1 MLNPLLPILAM
12 FLAFFG
18 VLLVVFGVVG
28 NSKPRPMEQ
37 RLREFAPRPRSLEEL
52 EFEQPISERF
62 FRPLLQQLSR
72 LVARNTPANVME
84 NTQKRLL
91 HGGNPNNLTVADF
104 MGIKGLVAAVLAAL
118 GVVIGFFGNTG
129 ILFGVVLVIILGTI
143 GFLLPDFWLGGKVR
157 QRRHNLLR
165 ALPDAIDLLSISVEA
180 GLGFDAALGRLVEKT
195 QNDLAYEF
203 GRVIAEM
210 RIGVPRREA
219 LRALA
224 ERSGIQELGIF
235 VTAIIQAEQLG
246 ASITSVLHVQSN
258 EMRVR
263 RRQRA
268 EVLAHQA
275 PIKMLFPMAFLI
287 FPPMFVVILGPS
299 IPTVAH
305 IFLPNLFL

>member
-1 MLNPLLPILAM
+1 MNAIFPVLAM

-18 VLLVVFGVVG
+18 VLFVVIGVVG
-28 NSKPRPMEQ
+28 NSRPKPMEV
-37 RLREFAPRPRSLEEL
+37 RMREFVPRPRSLEEL

-72 LVARNTPANVME
+72 LVSRNTPNNVME
-84 NTQKRLL
+84 SAQKRLL

-104 MGIKGLVAAVLAAL
+104 MGIKGLAAFLLALIGVA
-118 GVVIGFFGNTG
+118 IGFLGSMNFFFA
-129 ILFGVVLVIILGTI
+129 LMFVVVLGTI

-157 QRRHNLLR
+157 QRRRNLLR

-180 GLGFDAALGRLVEKT
+180 GLGFDAALNRLVEKT
-195 QNDLAYEF
+195 QNELAFEF
-203 GRVIAEM
+203 GRVISEM

-224 ERSGIQELGIF
+224 ERTGIQELGIF

-246 ASITSVLHVQSN
+246 ASITNVLHVQAN
-258 EMRVR
+258 EMRIR

-305 IFLPNLFL
+305 VFLPNFVL

>member
-1 MLNPLLPILAM
+1 MNGLLPILAM

-18 VLLVVFGVVG
+18 VLLVVLGVAG
-28 NSKPRPMEQ
+28 NSKPKPMEQ

-72 LVARNTPANVME
+72 VVSRNTPTNVME
-84 NTQKRLL
+84 NSQKRLL
-91 HGGNPNNLTVADF
+91 HAGNPNNLTVADF
-104 MGIKGLVAAVLAAL
+104 MGIKGLVAFLLALIGIA
-118 GVVIGFFGNTG
+118 IGFLGGTG
-129 ILFGVVLVIILGTI
+129 FLLAVVLVLVLGTI
-143 GFLLPDFWLGGKVR
+143 GFLLPDFWLGSKMR
-157 QRRHNLLR
+157 QRRNNLLR

-180 GLGFDAALGRLVEKT
+180 GLGFDAAMGRLVEKT
-195 QNDLAYEF
+195 QNELSFEF
-203 GRVIAEM
+203 ARVIAEM
-210 RIGVPRREA
+210 RVGVPRREA

-224 ERSGIQELGIF
+224 ERTGIQELGIF

-246 ASITSVLHVQSN
+246 ASISSVLHVQSS
-258 EMRVR
+258 EMRIR

-299 IPTVAH
+299 IPTVTH

>member
-1 MLNPLLPILAM
+1 MLSALLPILAM

-18 VLLVVFGVVG
+18 VLLVVLGVAG
-28 NSKPRPMEQ
+28 RSRPKPMEQ

-62 FRPLLQQLSR
+62 FRPMLQQLSR
-72 LVARNTPANVME
+72 LVSRNTPSNVID

-104 MGIKGLVAAVLAAL
+104 MGIKGLVAALLAGL
-118 GVVIGFFGNTG
+118 GLVIGVLGGLNFF
-129 ILFGVVLVIILGTI
+129 VIILFLVVLGTL
-143 GFLLPDFWLGGKVR
+143 GFLFPDFWLGSKVR
-157 QRRHNLLR
+157 QRRRHLLR

-180 GLGFDAALGRLVEKT
+180 GLGFDAALNRLVEKT
-195 QNDLAYEF
+195 QNELSLEF

-210 RIGVPRREA
+210 RVGVPRRES

-224 ERSGIQELGIF
+224 ERTGLQELGIF

-246 ASITSVLHVQSN
+246 ASISGVLHVQSN

-305 IFLPNLFL
+305 AFMPGFPL

>member
-1 MLNPLLPILAM
+1 MLNALLPVLAM

-18 VLLVVFGVVG
+18 VLLVVLGVAG
-28 NSKPRPMEQ
+28 NSRPRPMEQ

-62 FRPLLQQLSR
+62 FRPLLQQLAR
-72 LVARNTPANVME
+72 LVARNTPTNVME
-84 NTQKRLL
+84 NAQKRLL
-91 HGGNPNNLTVADF
+91 YAGTPNNLTVADF
-104 MGIKGLVAAVLAAL
+104 MGIKGLAATLLAGL
-118 GVVIGFFGNTG
+118 GLVIGFLGNAGFLT
-129 ILFGVVLVIILGTI
+129 IVLFVVTLGTV
-143 GFLLPDFWLGGKVR
+143 GFLLPDFWLGSRVR
-157 QRRHNLLR
+157 QRRRSLLR
-165 ALPDAIDLLSISVEA
+165 AMPDAIDLLSISVEA
-180 GLGFDAALGRLVEKT
+180 GLGFDAALNRLVEKT
-195 QNDLAYEF
+195 QNELTYEF

-224 ERSGIQELGIF
+224 ERTGIQELGIF

-246 ASITSVLHVQSN
+246 ASISNVLRVQSA

-299 IPTVAH
+299 IPIVAH
-305 IFLPNLFL
+305 IFFPNLFL

>member
-1 MLNPLLPILAM
+1 MLTALLPILAM

-62 FRPLLQQLSR
+62 FRPILQQLSR
-72 LVARNTPANVME
+72 LVSRNTPTNVMD
-84 NTQKRLL
+84 NAQKRLL

-118 GVVIGFFGNTG
+118 AVVIGFLSGSG
-129 ILFGVVLVIILGTI
+129 LLFVVVMVVVLGTI

-157 QRRHNLLR
+157 QRRRNLLR

-195 QNDLAYEF
+195 QNDLAFEF
-203 GRVIAEM
+203 SRVIAEM
-210 RIGVPRREA
+210 RVGVPRREA

-224 ERSGIQELGIF
+224 ERTGIQELGIF

-246 ASITSVLHVQSN
+246 ASITSVLHVQAN
-258 EMRVR
+258 EMRIR

>member
-1 MLNPLLPILAM
+1 MLSALLPILAM

-18 VLLVVFGVVG
+18 VLLVVIGVAG

-52 EFEQPISERF
+52 EFEQPLSERF

-84 NTQKRLL
+84 NAQKRLL

-104 MGIKGLVAAVLAAL
+104 MGIKGLVAALLAGL
-118 GVVIGFFGNTG
+118 GLVIGFLGNTG
-129 ILFGVVLVIILGTI
+129 FLAMVLLAVVLGTM
-143 GFLLPDFWLGGKVR
+143 GFLLPDFWLGSKVR
-157 QRRHNLLR
+157 QRRRHLLR

-180 GLGFDAALGRLVEKT
+180 GLGFDAALNRLVEKT
-195 QNDLAYEF
+195 QNDLAFEF

-210 RIGVPRREA
+210 RVGVPRREA

-224 ERSGIQELGIF
+224 ERTGIQELGIF

-246 ASITSVLHVQSN
+246 ASISNVLHVQSA

-287 FPPMFVVILGPS
+287 FPPMFVVILGPA
-299 IPTVAH
+299 IPTVVH
-305 IFLPNLFL
+305 IFLPNFFL

>member
-1 MLNPLLPILAM
+1 MLSALLPILAM

-18 VLLVVFGVVG
+18 VLLVVIGVAG

-84 NTQKRLL
+84 NAQKRLL
-91 HGGNPNNLTVADF
+91 HGGTPNNLTVSDF
-104 MGIKGLVAAVLAAL
+104 MGIKGLVAALLAGL
-118 GVVIGFFGNTG
+118 GLVIGFLGNTG
-129 ILFGVVLVIILGTI
+129 FFAMVLMVVVLGTI
-143 GFLLPDFWLGGKVR
+143 GFLLPDFWLGSKVR
-157 QRRHNLLR
+157 QRRRHLLR

-180 GLGFDAALGRLVEKT
+180 GLGFDAALNRLVEKT
-195 QNDLAYEF
+195 QNELAYEF

-224 ERSGIQELGIF
+224 ERTGIQELGIF

-246 ASITSVLHVQSN
+246 ASISNVLHVQSA
-258 EMRVR
+258 EIRIR

-299 IPTVAH
+299 IPTVVH

>member
-1 MLNPLLPILAM
+1 MSSTLLPILAM

-52 EFEQPISERF
+52 EFEQPFSERF

-72 LVARNTPANVME
+72 LVARNTPANVMDSA
-84 NTQKRLL
+84 QKRLL
-91 HGGNPNNLTVADF
+91 HGGSPNNLTVADF
-104 MGIKGLVAAVLAAL
+104 MGIKGLAAAVLAA
-118 GVVIGFFGNTG
+118 
-129 ILFGVVLVIILGTI
+129 FGVVVDFFSSSGLFFALVLVVVLGTI

-157 QRRHNLLR
+157 QRRKNLLR

-195 QNDLAYEF
+195 QNELAFEF
-203 GRVIAEM
+203 ARVIAEM

-224 ERSGIQELGIF
+224 ERTGIQELGIF

-299 IPTVAH
+299 IPIVAH

>member
-1 MLNPLLPILAM
+1 MNPLYPILAM

-72 LVARNTPANVME
+72 LVSRNTPANVME
-84 NTQKRLL
+84 GAQKRLL
-91 HGGNPNNLTVADF
+91 HGGNPNNLTVSDF

-118 GVVIGFFGNTG
+118 GIVISFFSGTN
-129 ILFGVVLVIILGTI
+129 FPFAVVLVVVLGAL
-143 GFLLPDFWLGGKVR
+143 GFILPDFWLGSKVR
-157 QRRHNLLR
+157 QRRNNLLR

-195 QNDLAYEF
+195 QNDLAFEF

-210 RIGVPRREA
+210 RIGVARREA

-224 ERSGIQELGIF
+224 ERTGIQELGIF

-246 ASITSVLHVQSN
+246 ASITSVLHVQAN
-258 EMRVR
+258 EMRIR

>member
-1 MLNPLLPILAM
+1 MLNTLLPILAM

-18 VLLVVFGVVG
+18 VLLVVLGIAG
-28 NSKPRPMEQ
+28 NSRPKPMEQ

-72 LVARNTPANVME
+72 LVSRNTPANVME
-84 NTQKRLL
+84 NAQKRLL
-91 HGGNPNNLTVADF
+91 YAGNPNNLTVADF
-104 MGIKGLVAAVLAAL
+104 MGIKGLVAALLAGLAL
-118 GVVIGFFGNTG
+118 VIGFLGGANFLFI
-129 ILFGVVLVIILGTI
+129 ILFIMALGTL
-143 GFLLPDFWLGGKVR
+143 GFLLPDAWLGSRVR
-157 QRRHNLLR
+157 QRRRHLLA

-180 GLGFDAALGRLVEKT
+180 GLGFDAALNRLVEKT
-195 QNDLAYEF
+195 RNELAYEF

-224 ERSGIQELGIF
+224 ERTGIQELGTF

-246 ASITSVLHVQSN
+246 ASISNVLHVQSN
-258 EMRVR
+258 EMRIR

-275 PIKMLFPMAFLI
+275 PIKMLFPMVFLI
-287 FPPMFVVILGPS
+287 FPPMFVVILGPA
-299 IPTVAH
+299 IPTVVH
-305 IFLPNLFL
+305 IFLPGFPL

>member
-1 MLNPLLPILAM
+1 MNPLLPILAM

-52 EFEQPISERF
+52 EFEQPLSERF
-62 FRPLLQQLSR
+62 FRPILQQLSR
-72 LVARNTPANVME
+72 LVSRNTPTNVME
-84 NTQKRLL
+84 SAQKRLL

-104 MGIKGLVAAVLAAL
+104 MGIKGLVSALLAAL
-118 GVVIGFFGNTG
+118 GVVISFLSGSG
-129 ILFGVVLVIILGTI
+129 ILFGVVLVIVLGTI
-143 GFLLPDFWLGGKVR
+143 GFLLPDFWLGSKVR
-157 QRRHNLLR
+157 QRRNNLLR

-224 ERSGIQELGIF
+224 ERTGIQELGIF

-246 ASITSVLHVQSN
+246 ASITSVLHVQAN
-258 EMRVR
+258 EMRIR

>member
-62 FRPLLQQLSR
+62 FRPILQQLSR
-72 LVARNTPANVME
+72 LVSRNTPSNVMD
-84 NTQKRLL
+84 NAQKRLL

-104 MGIKGLVAAVLAAL
+104 MGLKGLVAALLAAL
-118 GVVIGFFGNTG
+118 GVVIGFLGGTG
-129 ILFGVVLVIILGTI
+129 PLFAVVLVVVLGAI

-180 GLGFDAALGRLVEKT
+180 GLGFDAALARLVEKT
-195 QNDLAYEF
+195 QNELSYEF
-203 GRVIAEM
+203 SRVIAEM

-224 ERSGIQELGIF
+224 ERTGIQELGIF

-258 EMRVR
+258 EMRIR

-299 IPTVAH
+299 IPTIAH

>member
-1 MLNPLLPILAM
+1 MLNALLPVLAM

-18 VLLVVFGVVG
+18 VLLVVLGVVG
-28 NSKPRPMEQ
+28 NSRPRPMEQ

-52 EFEQPISERF
+52 EFEQPLSERF

-72 LVARNTPANVME
+72 LVSRNTPANVME
-84 NTQKRLL
+84 SAQKRLL

-104 MGIKGLVAAVLAAL
+104 MGIKGLVAFVLAL
-118 GVVIGFFGNTG
+118 IGVAIGFLGGTNP
-129 ILFGVVLVIILGTI
+129 LFAVVLVLVLGTI

-157 QRRHNLLR
+157 QRRRNLLR

-180 GLGFDAALGRLVEKT
+180 GLGFDAALSRLVEKT
-195 QNDLAYEF
+195 QNELSFEF

-210 RIGVPRREA
+210 RVGVPRREA

-224 ERSGIQELGIF
+224 ERTGIQELGIF

-246 ASITSVLHVQSN
+246 ASITNVLHVQAG
-258 EMRVR
+258 EMRIR

-305 IFLPNLFL
+305 IFLPNLLL

>member
-1 MLNPLLPILAM
+1 MLNALLPILAT

-18 VLLVVFGVVG
+18 VLLVVLGVAG
-28 NSKPRPMEQ
+28 NRRPRPMEQ
-37 RLREFAPRPRSLEEL
+37 RLREFAPRPRSLEEI

-72 LVARNTPANVME
+72 LVSRNTPANVME
-84 NTQKRLL
+84 NAQKRLL
-91 HGGNPNNLTVADF
+91 YGGNPNNLTVADF
-104 MGIKGLVAAVLAAL
+104 MGIKGLVAALLAGLALVISFLGGANVFVAILLIVAL
-118 GVVIGFFGNTG
+118 GAV
-129 ILFGVVLVIILGTI
+129 
-143 GFLLPDFWLGGKVR
+143 GFLLPDFWLGSKVR
-157 QRRHNLLR
+157 QRRDHLLR

-180 GLGFDAALGRLVEKT
+180 GLGFDAAMNRLVEKT
-195 QNDLAYEF
+195 QNELALEF

-210 RIGVPRREA
+210 RIGVPRRDA

-224 ERSGIQELGIF
+224 ERTGIQDLGIF

-246 ASITSVLHVQSN
+246 ASISSVLRVQSS

-275 PIKMLFPMAFLI
+275 PIKMLFPMVFLI
-287 FPPMFVVILGPS
+287 FPPMFAVILGPS
-299 IPTVAH
+299 IPTVVH
-305 IFLPNLFL
+305 SFLPNLFL

>member
-1 MLNPLLPILAM
+1 MLYPLLPILAM

>member
-1 MLNPLLPILAM
+1 MLSALLPILAM

-18 VLLVVFGVVG
+18 VLLVVIGVAG

-84 NTQKRLL
+84 NAQKRLL

-104 MGIKGLVAAVLAAL
+104 MGIKGLVAALLAGL
-118 GVVIGFFGNTG
+118 GLVIGFLGNTG
-129 ILFGVVLVIILGTI
+129 FFAMVLMVVVLGTI
-143 GFLLPDFWLGGKVR
+143 GFLLPDFWLGSKVR
-157 QRRHNLLR
+157 QRRHHLLR

-180 GLGFDAALGRLVEKT
+180 GLGFDAALNRLVEKT
-195 QNDLAYEF
+195 QNELAYEF

-224 ERSGIQELGIF
+224 ERTGIQELGIF

-246 ASITSVLHVQSN
+246 ASISSVLHVQSA
-258 EMRVR
+258 EIRIR

-287 FPPMFVVILGPS
+287 FPPMFVVILGPA
-299 IPTVAH
+299 IPTVVH